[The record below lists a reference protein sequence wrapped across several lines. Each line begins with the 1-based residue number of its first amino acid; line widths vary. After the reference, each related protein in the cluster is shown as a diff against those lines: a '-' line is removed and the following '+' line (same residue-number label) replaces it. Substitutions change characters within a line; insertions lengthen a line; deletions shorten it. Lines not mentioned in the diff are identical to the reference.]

1 MTAKKSDRN
10 QKKEG
15 ARLAQPQKDPD
26 KMTLQERK
34 QTIVN
39 AAEQI
44 KGRVVMMLEGNK
56 DNLKSVITMYS
67 NELLAV
73 EDKIEELKIQNIRY
87 KVLLEKNKIKAE

>member
-1 MTAKKSDRN
+1 
-10 QKKEG
+10 
-15 ARLAQPQKDPD
+15 LAQPQKDPD